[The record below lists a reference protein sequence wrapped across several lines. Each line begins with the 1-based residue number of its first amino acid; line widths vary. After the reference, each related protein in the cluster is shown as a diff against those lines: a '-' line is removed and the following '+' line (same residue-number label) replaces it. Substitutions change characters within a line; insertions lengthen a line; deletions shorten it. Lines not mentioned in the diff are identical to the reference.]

1 MYANQKTWVI
11 CAALIAIALLPVS
24 AMPAWAQG
32 CQPKYGISAT
42 VEPGKLTVSI
52 PENAPFTTM
61 VNGQPA
67 GIDIEILKAI
77 AQAECLELNVVLV
90 SAAASIQYVIA
101 GRADVAAGEWYRT
114 AQRAQ
119 VMGLSAP
126 IYLSQMAIIS
136 KEGVSTIEGLLGK
149 RVGTVAGYMWVEP
162 LTTLLGANL
171 KTYPNPVALARDYEI
186 GRIDIASDSYGYA
199 VYAQNNG
206 AYPNAQIKV
215 VQPDARVPATVGVPQ
230 SNLPY
235 AKGNVSLG
243 AALDA
248 HIADLHRS
256 GAIARFL
263 VQWGLDPS
271 ASEVGEPRIV
281 Q

>member
-1 MYANQKTWVI
+1 MYTNQRTRVI
-11 CAALIAIALLPVS
+11 RTAFAALTVLLAS
-24 AMPAWAQG
+24 AMPARG
-32 CQPKYGISAT
+32 EECRPKYGIRGT
-42 VEPGKLTVSI
+42 VEPGKLTVSV
-52 PENAPFTTM
+52 PENAPFTS
-61 VNGQPA
+61 VVDGQPA
-67 GIDIEILKAI
+67 GIDIEIVKAI
-77 AQAECLELNVVLV
+77 AKAECLELNVVLV

-114 AQRAQ
+114 AQRAE

-136 KEGVSTIEGLLGK
+136 KEGVSTIESLLGK

-162 LTTLLGANL
+162 LTALLGANL

-206 AYPNAQIKV
+206 AYANAQIKV
-215 VQPDARVPATVGVPQ
+215 AQPDPRVPATVGVAQ
-230 SNLPY
+230 ANLPY
-235 AKGNVSLG
+235 AKGNASLG

-248 HIADLHRS
+248 HIADLHKG

-263 VQWGLDPS
+263 TQWGLDPS
-271 ASEVGEPRIV
+271 ASDVGAPRVV